1 MVKIPEIFMKSSR
14 FLGFMTNSSATPG
27 LRLFDLLEILVRES
41 RPLTLAEAVAAS
53 GWPKPS
59 VHRHL
64 TQLEAGGLLAREP
77 DGRRYALA
85 PRMLRL
91 AEASLSSSAQQSVR
105 HAVLRQLVS
114 DIGESCNFTA
124 LSGVEV
130 VYLDR
135 IESAFPLQLNLRP
148 GTHVP
153 VHCSASGKLILA
165 HMAAAQRNHLIEA
178 LPLTRYTATTLTT
191 HTALDEEFRRIRKEG
206 YAVDAEEFVDGLV
219 CVAVPVFAPDARSV
233 RCAVA
238 LQAPVARMS
247 LAQAL
252 ERLPRLQAA
261 AKALGRTLA

>member
-1 MVKIPEIFMKSSR
+1 MVKILKIIIKSSR
-14 FLGFMTNSSATPG
+14 KLRFMTNLSPTPG
-27 LRLFDLLEILVRES
+27 LRLFDLLEILVQEA

-59 VHRHL
+59 VHRQL
-64 TQLEAGGLLAREP
+64 AQLEAGGLLVREP

-85 PRMLRL
+85 PRLLRL
-91 AEASLSSSAQQSVR
+91 AEATLAGSAQQSVR
-105 HAVLRQLVS
+105 HAVLRQLVA

-165 HMAAAQRNHLIEA
+165 HMPAAQRNGLLEA

-191 HTALDEEFRRIRKEG
+191 REALDEEFRGIRKEG

-219 CVAVPVFAPDARSV
+219 CVAVPVFGKDERSV

-238 LQAPVARMS
+238 VQAPVARMG
-247 LAQAL
+247 LAQLL
-252 ERLPRLQAA
+252 ERLPRLQEA
-261 AKALGRTLA
+261 AKALGRTLV

>member
-1 MVKIPEIFMKSSR
+1 
-14 FLGFMTNSSATPG
+14 MTNSTATPG
-27 LRLFDLLEILVRES
+27 LRLFDLLEILVREA
-41 RPLTLAEAVAAS
+41 RPLTLAETVAAS

-85 PRMLRL
+85 PRLLHL
-91 AEASLSSSAQQSVR
+91 AEAALTGSAQQSVR

-165 HMAAAQRNHLIEA
+165 HMAVAQRQQLLEA
-178 LPLTRYTATTLTT
+178 LPLTRYTDTTLTT
-191 HTALDEEFRRIRKEG
+191 CEALDEEFRRIRKHG
-206 YAVDAEEFVDGLV
+206 YAVDNEEFVEGLV
-219 CVAVPVFAPDARSV
+219 CVAVPVFGKGTRSV

-238 LQAPVARMS
+238 LQAPVGRMS
-247 LAQAL
+247 MAQAL
-252 ERLPRLQAA
+252 ERLPRLQDAA
-261 AKALGRTLA
+261 QALGRTLA